1 MHAKVATIGIA
12 AKRAIALASACLCV
26 LLFCMA
32 PNLAWAEETDGIPV
46 GTFTICDNP
55 FEIDCGHDH
64 AEAPSASSVDVLW
77 LQENEAILAPQP
89 TGFSGAE
96 QSADD
101 LYVLSD
107 GITNLDNSPSCHSE
121 RSEESPASQSTVALS
136 PDSTIPQIAHTPS
149 SNIDSTTA
157 SSTSETTAVTTAAS
171 DEPRIIVDDEGLGRH
186 EYATILAEVKAG
198 ISRAEFNDLLAS
210 VRGFSADDVTDGDLA
225 YGLVKLGILDGSTV
239 LQAIE
244 RIMQTAG
251 FLSAQPNY
259 IYSVDA
265 ANNYTVVDDP
275 WATEQWALDSVN
287 ARAAWD
293 FVKSSGSV
301 AVAVIDTGADLDHP
315 DLVDNIVATYNS
327 LSNVNTVED
336 QVGHGT
342 HVAGIVAG
350 IANNTRGVAGVS
362 YNANLVVIK
371 ATSFKSSVFDTSA
384 IARAYA
390 WLESMDSSGKTVAEH
405 YNVRVVNMSV
415 GGFDDERVAN
425 LPDNVLH
432 SAMKKARDEFG
443 ILTVCAA
450 GNDDSG
456 AVPYPAYPGDSDAC
470 LSVMNLCRD
479 AAGGGAGVRLDE
491 SSNYNTPG
499 TRYKDICAPGTG
511 IQSTWIEGKYA
522 SAKGTSM
529 AAPLVAGVAAMLFAA
544 NPNLTPQMVMS
555 IIKTTAID
563 LGDEGWDEMYG
574 YGEIDAAAAVRL
586 ASASRIDGFRAV
598 GVGGSAGF
606 EMSLGLG
613 LEEDGSGCTWR
624 VVPGTG
630 NATVDA
636 NGVLTGTKA
645 GEVTLVSTCRTTSG
659 AEISAAKT
667 VYILKPNISGNAVLR
682 AGVSSVQ
689 YTTTEPGFT
698 WVWKVEEDTG
708 TARIDQDAILVAGD
722 PGVVY
727 VTATCASN
735 TDIVVRK
742 KVTIV
747 A

>member
-1 MHAKVATIGIA
+1 MPK
-12 AKRAIALASACLCV
+12 
-26 LLFCMA
+26 
-32 PNLAWAEETDGIPV
+32 LAWADEAGDIPAGV
-46 GTFTICDNP
+46 LTICDNP
-55 FEIDCGHDH
+55 FAVDCGHNH
-64 AEAPSASSVDVLW
+64 AEAPSVASVDAPQAQEGMAIPASRSAGLPDAEQRAGDSCELLDGTIEPDDSPFYRSEWNEESSAPQSTLTQDFESIASPIAQTSKSDDASS
-77 LQENEAILAPQP
+77 
-89 TGFSGAE
+89 
-96 QSADD
+96 SA
-101 LYVLSD
+101 S
-107 GITNLDNSPSCHSE
+107 I
-121 RSEESPASQSTVALS
+121 
-136 PDSTIPQIAHTPS
+136 I
-149 SNIDSTTA
+149 
-157 SSTSETTAVTTAAS
+157 SETTAITTAAS
-171 DEPRIIVDDEGLGRH
+171 GEARIIVDDEGLGRH
-186 EYATILAEVKAG
+186 EYATVLAEVKAG
-198 ISRAEFNDLLAS
+198 ISRTEFGDLLAS
-210 VRGFSADDVTDGDLA
+210 VGGFSADDVTDGDLA
-225 YGLVKLGILDGSTV
+225 YGLVRLGIVDGSTV

-244 RIMQTAG
+244 RIMQHAG

-265 ANNYTVVDDP
+265 ASNYTVVDDP
-275 WATEQWALDSVN
+275 WATEQWSLDSVN

-293 FVKSSGSV
+293 LVKTSGSV

-327 LSNVNTVED
+327 LSSVNSVED
-336 QVGHGT
+336 QLGHGT

-350 IANNTRGVAGVS
+350 VANNARGVAGVS
-362 YNANLVVIK
+362 YNASLVVIK
-371 ATSFKSSVFDTSA
+371 ATSFKSNVFDTAA

-415 GGFDDERVAN
+415 GGFDDERAAN
-425 LPDNVLH
+425 LPDDVLH
-432 SAMKKARDEFG
+432 KAIKRARDEFG

-456 AVPYPAYPGDSDAC
+456 EVPYLTYPGDSNAC
-470 LSVMNLCRD
+470 LSVMNLRRNSSSD
-479 AAGGGAGVRLDE
+479 GGFGVRLDD
-491 SSNYNTPG
+491 SSNYNVAG
-499 TRYKDICAPGTG
+499 TKYKDICAPGSN
-511 IQSTWIEGKYA
+511 IQSTWIDGKYA

-555 IIKTTAID
+555 IIETSAID
-563 LGDEGWDEMYG
+563 LGDEGWDELYG
-574 YGEIDAAAAVRL
+574 YGEIDAVAAVRL

-613 LEEDGSGCTWR
+613 LEEDGTGCTWR
-624 VVPGTG
+624 VVAGTG
-630 NATVDA
+630 NATVDE

-659 AEISAAKT
+659 AEISAVKT
-667 VYILKPNISGNAVLR
+667 VSVIQGDISGNAVLR
-682 AGVSSVQ
+682 TGASSVQ
-689 YTTTEPGFT
+689 YTASEPDFT
-698 WVWKVEEDTG
+698 WVWKVEDDTG
-708 TARIDQDAILVAGD
+708 TSRIDQDAILVAGD

-735 TDIVVRK
+735 TDIVFRK